1 MLNKETKQYLGF
13 GAFQGR
19 DFDKLIADCTLCYTT
34 HIVMALDKRINEYET
49 MGQLFSIL
57 KDSLIELTLW
67 KRVLSAL
74 EKFLEYLCESVSIP
88 FNELLES
95 ILHNENF
102 SKECWAM
109 AEAIRA
115 IREQNVA

>member
-1 MLNKETKQYLGF
+1 
-13 GAFQGR
+13 
-19 DFDKLIADCTLCYTT
+19 
-34 HIVMALDKRINEYET
+34 MALDKRINEYET
-49 MGQLFSIL
+49 TGQLFAIL

-74 EKFLEYLCESVSIP
+74 ENFLECLCESFSIP
-88 FNELLES
+88 FDEILES

-109 AEAIRA
+109 AEALRA
-115 IREQNVA
+115 IREQNAA